1 MDLITNAETTTNTRL
16 LWRRSIYLS
25 INLSLSSLQRG
36 NNSNTRTT
44 TVLQNHKPWW
54 TEIFSDTWKQKLS
67 RKYTFLPRE
76 EFSMTT
82 INRQVSQQT
91 LLPVIQSVSQRQ
103 TASFRL
109 SLLLSTSSRVLS
121 LLLLLLVLLFCSAGC
136 CKSSSSS
143 SDFVCNTDSDTHS
156 VRYDS
161 PGLNGNN
168 LLPSFPP
175 SGVRTV
181 SKTNA
186 RFENLCQEV
195 QHLFLRSTVFS

>member
-1 MDLITNAETTTNTRL
+1 
-16 LWRRSIYLS
+16 
-25 INLSLSSLQRG
+25 
-36 NNSNTRTT
+36 
-44 TVLQNHKPWW
+44 
-54 TEIFSDTWKQKLS
+54 
-67 RKYTFLPRE
+67 
-76 EFSMTT
+76 MTT

-91 LLPVIQSVSQRQ
+91 LAIASHSVSQSE
-103 TASFRL
+103 TDCVVPPFPPPE
-109 SLLLSTSSRVLS
+109 SSRVLS
-121 LLLLLLVLLFCSAGC
+121 LLLLLLLFCSAGC

-168 LLPSFPP
+168 LLPSFTP

-181 SKTNA
+181 SKNNA

>member
-1 MDLITNAETTTNTRL
+1 
-16 LWRRSIYLS
+16 
-25 INLSLSSLQRG
+25 
-36 NNSNTRTT
+36 
-44 TVLQNHKPWW
+44 
-54 TEIFSDTWKQKLS
+54 
-67 RKYTFLPRE
+67 
-76 EFSMTT
+76 MTT
-82 INRQVSQQT
+82 IYLFIYKSLSLLYSAATTATHVLYYCLAKSQT
-91 LLPVIQSVSQRQ
+91 LIDRDFLRYLKTKIVPKLFILASRRILDDYNQSTGIATDTTASHSVSQSE
-103 TASFRL
+103 TDCVVPPFPPPE
-109 SLLLSTSSRVLS
+109 SSRVLS
-121 LLLLLLVLLFCSAGC
+121 LLLLLLLVLFCSAGC